1 MSHWSNPRWVPRCRK
16 RIWASPERGPN
27 CAGRMG
33 TGKHGGTTSAC
44 PPKPYAKAG
53 VVLDGIEPV
62 PPVREGGS
70 GAPRTM
76 PAHPRSGKISGVRL
90 RRLVCHRARSARS
103 TRCLSIAPAGWFF
116 STVSLERC
124 ALRLVATQSR
134 GDGNGF
140 KLRTICCG
148 LAVLV
153 RIVALRATR
162 SAEENGKQPT
172 SN

>member
-1 MSHWSNPRWVPRCRK
+1 MLPLSRLNGANPAR
-16 RIWASPERGPN
+16 
-27 CAGRMG
+27 
-33 TGKHGGTTSAC
+33 
-44 PPKPYAKAG
+44 
-53 VVLDGIEPV
+53 
-62 PPVREGGS
+62 GS
-70 GAPRTM
+70 GLAPIKFSQLGHLGQEQCCGAGTDSSHCSQFLRFDGELGRLPGCLPLWCVAPRTM
-76 PAHPRSGKISGVRL
+76 PAHPRSGEISGVRL
-90 RRLVCHRARSARS
+90 RGLVCHRARSARS
-103 TRCLSIAPAGWFF
+103 TLCLSIAPAGWFF